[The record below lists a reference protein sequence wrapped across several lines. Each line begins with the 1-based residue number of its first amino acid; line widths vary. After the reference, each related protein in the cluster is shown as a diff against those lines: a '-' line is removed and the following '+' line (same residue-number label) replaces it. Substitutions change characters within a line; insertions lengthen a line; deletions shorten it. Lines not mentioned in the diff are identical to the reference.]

1 MRAKPWQR
9 IAGVALACLTVPA
22 WGFDLLNAYRDA
34 LANDANFLAAR
45 SAVEAAREALPQA
58 RAGLLPV
65 VAASTQ
71 RTYNDTVI
79 RQRDPLTGRTFD
91 LPPSNNYLAESGSIS
106 LRQPLYRKYNWA
118 NLSLAEAQVASAEAG
133 FEKDRQD
140 AGLRVAGAYFDVLL
154 AQAQV
159 RALQAQLEALA
170 GQQKLAERA
179 FAAGS
184 GTRTDIDESRAR
196 ALQAKAALVD
206 ASYILDNNRRTLA
219 ALVGKSPPAL
229 ADVVPARLGLVP
241 AEPLVLEHWLQ
252 QMEAANPELAT
263 LRRQVEMAQQDVE
276 RQRAG
281 HFPTLDLVAARQ
293 YGASETTNTI
303 NTRYF
308 TNYVG
313 AQLSVLIFN
322 SGGVL
327 AGVRQAEANLDK
339 ARHLLE
345 AGRQRLSVDTQKF
358 FYGVAQGVE
367 KVQAFEAALQSAEE
381 ALRSIRKGAQAGT
394 HTLVYVLNALQR
406 VAESTRALAQ
416 ARYEFLLNRMRL
428 AAAAGQ
434 LDDELFAKINSSLGQ
449 P

>member
-65 VAASTQ
+65 VAASAQ
-71 RTYNDTVI
+71 RTQNETVN
-79 RQRDPLTGRTFD
+79 RQRLSGRTFD
-91 LPPSNNYLAESGSIS
+91 TPSDYRAESGSIS

-118 NLSLAEAQVASAEAG
+118 QLSLAEAQVAAAEAG

-154 AQAQV
+154 AQAPV

-219 ALVGKSPPAL
+219 ALVGKSPPTL
-229 ADVVPARLGLVP
+229 ADVVPTRLGLVP
-241 AEPLVLEHWLQ
+241 VEPLLLEHWLQ

-293 YGASETTNTI
+293 YGANESNISI
-303 NTRYF
+303 NISYF

-313 AQLSVLIFN
+313 VQLSVPIFN

-345 AGRQRLSVDTQKF
+345 AGRQRLSVDTQKY

-394 HTLVYVLNALQR
+394 HTLVDVLNALQR
-406 VAESTRALAQ
+406 MAESTRALAQ